1 MPKKL
6 IVIVNAVD
14 ENGEMSLTKEIS
26 RKEIIP
32 PTDISNFGYNRIEQ
46 LQMMKDIQQAMLD
59 SQAVFLKSETE

>member
-6 IVIVNAVD
+6 IITVNAVD
-14 ENGEMSLTKEIS
+14 ENGETSLTKEIS

-59 SQAVFLKSETE
+59 SQADFLKSEAE

>member
-1 MPKKL
+1 MLKKL

-26 RKEIIP
+26 RKEIIH

>member
-1 MPKKL
+1 MLKKL

>member
-14 ENGEMSLTKEIS
+14 ENGEISLTKEIS
-26 RKEIIP
+26 RKEIIL

-46 LQMMKDIQQAMLD
+46 LQMMKDIQQTMLD

>member
-26 RKEIIP
+26 RKEITP
-32 PTDISNFGYNRIEQ
+32 PTDVSNFGYNRTEQ
-46 LQMMKDIQQAMLD
+46 LQIIAGVQQAMLD
-59 SQAVFLKSETE
+59 SQADFLKSETE